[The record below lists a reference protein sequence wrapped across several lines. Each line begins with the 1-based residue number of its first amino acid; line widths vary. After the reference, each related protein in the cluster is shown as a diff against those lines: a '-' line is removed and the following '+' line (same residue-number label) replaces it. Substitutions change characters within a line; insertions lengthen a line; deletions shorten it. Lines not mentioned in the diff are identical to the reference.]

1 MNFFLWIILCINCFF
16 RRFPRNFFFGF
27 STTSVFVCLFF
38 TLRTLLAL
46 RRQGYFAEET
56 SPPEKQKFQTD
67 DDEIGLLF
75 NTIVLPNI
83 NYALSVYA
91 ASESDLTPVQCFL
104 DRCFKRKYTS
114 KPVSVY
120 DFLER
125 QDRKI
130 FKKVSNAKGH
140 PLLSIMPRVK
150 PSSYNLRKETC
161 FKPKINTMRFK
172 NSFINRLV
180 FKYELAM

>member
-1 MNFFLWIILCINCFF
+1 M
-16 RRFPRNFFFGF
+16 
-27 STTSVFVCLFF
+27 
-38 TLRTLLAL
+38 
-46 RRQGYFAEET
+46 
-56 SPPEKQKFQTD
+56 
-67 DDEIGLLF
+67 
-75 NTIVLPNI
+75 
-83 NYALSVYA
+83 
-91 ASESDLTPVQCFL
+91 
-104 DRCFKRKYTS
+104 S

-120 DFLER
+120 DFLQR

-130 FKKVSNAKGH
+130 FRKVSNAKGH

-180 FKYELAM
+180 FKYELPIQYTRFQFLLFTFLKFLTLTCYKRYVFLSFDE

>member
-1 MNFFLWIILCINCFF
+1 MGKSASHSFLNFLDPHLFF
-16 RRFPRNFFFGF
+16 AITISFHHYFVPVTSWLFIFITVFFFW
-27 STTSVFVCLFF
+27 
-38 TLRTLLAL
+38 TLRKE
-46 RRQGYFAEET
+46 GYNQ
-56 SPPEKQKFQTD
+56 S
-67 DDEIGLLF
+67 EIDLLF

-104 DRCFKRKYTS
+104 DRCFKTKYTS
-114 KPVSVY
+114 KPASVY

-125 QDRKI
+125 QDPKI

-140 PLLSIMPRVK
+140 PLLSITPRVK